1 MNESYRDTK
10 LLKAVSLLLC
20 LAVSFSA
27 RADWKSSFTAALK
40 NGGALV
46 VDGKGE
52 VLYQH
57 RAAEHFIPASTIKVA
72 TAAAAVEK
80 LGREFRFQTDF
91 FLDGNRLIVK
101 GYGDPFLVSEEFPR
115 IVAGLKAKGLKSVS
129 GIVVDGS
136 YFSGDVDIDGAS
148 RSTNP
153 YDAVNGALIANFNTI
168 NTRKSGGKIVSAET
182 QTPMTPIAEAAA
194 RQFGGA
200 RVNLGKGRD
209 IGARY
214 AGELLAAFLNDAG
227 VPVSG
232 GVQVGRAP
240 AGETPFYR
248 HVSGKTLE
256 DNVKGLLEFSTNFI
270 SNQLFLFLG
279 AHEFGAPATV
289 DKGLR
294 VLKGFLSK
302 EIGWKDF
309 ELAEGAGLSRQ
320 NRVTPLQMM
329 TLLNHFEKNADLLPL
344 KDGILR
350 AKTGTLTGVN
360 TLVGYF
366 DGKGGRVKF
375 VILVN
380 DAVPFDYKFR
390 LGKMVYDGVNGK

>member
-1 MNESYRDTK
+1 MKHFKRAA
-10 LLKAVSLLLC
+10 LVFLVLIPAVAL
-20 LAVSFSA
+20 
-27 RADWKSSFTAALK
+27 ADWKSSFTAALR

-46 VDGKGE
+46 VDRNGD

-57 RAAEHFIPASTIKVA
+57 RANDHFIPASTIKVA
-72 TAAAAVEK
+72 TAAAAVRK
-80 LGREFRFQTDF
+80 LGRDFRFHTDF
-91 FLDGNRLIVK
+91 FVDGGGRLVMK

-115 IVAGLKAKGLKSVS
+115 IVSGLKAKGLKSVS
-129 GIVVDGS
+129 GIVVDGG
-136 YFSGDVDIDGAS
+136 YFDPGVDIDGSS

-168 NTRKSGGKIVSAET
+168 NTRKSGGKIVSAEA

-194 RQFGGA
+194 RKFGGA
-200 RVNLGKGRD
+200 RVNLGKERD

-214 AGELLAAFLNDAG
+214 AGEILAAFLAKDG

-232 GVQVGRAP
+232 GVEAGRAP
-240 AGETPFYR
+240 AGAEPFYR
-248 HVSGKTLE
+248 HVSSKTLE
-256 DNVKGLLEFSTNFI
+256 DNLKGLLEFSTNFI

-279 AHEFGAPATV
+279 AHELGGPATV
-289 DKGLR
+289 QKGLQ
-294 VLKGFLSK
+294 VLKGFLAK
-302 EIGWKDF
+302 EVGWKDF
-309 ELAEGAGLSRQ
+309 QLAEGAGLSRQ
-320 NRVTPLQMM
+320 NSVTPLQMM
-329 TLLNHFEKNADLLPL
+329 TLLNYFEKDFDLLPVKEGVL
-344 KDGILR
+344 H

-380 DAVPFDYKFR
+380 DGVPFDYKFR
-390 LGKMVYDGVNGK
+390 LGKMVYDGVNGN